1 MLERRGIRP
10 FIVAPSIV
18 GVGLHRTDALDTAKK
33 FGYGAARK
41 SFVNEWWF
49 TFRNC
54 EKEIVVKK
62 VLTLILALG
71 LVVAFTS
78 AAVAMG
84 ICGGPKAA
92 QLQANADTTD
102 TQQSDQIVVAQA
114 EMTEDTSPVTSDG
127 EGEEEDTDSSN

>member
-1 MLERRGIRP
+1 MM
-10 FIVAPSIV
+10 
-18 GVGLHRTDALDTAKK
+18 
-33 FGYGAARK
+33 
-41 SFVNEWWF
+41 F

-62 VLTLILALG
+62 VLTLIMALG

-92 QLQANADTTD
+92 QLQANADSTD
-102 TQQSDQIVVAQA
+102 AQQTGQIVVAQA
-114 EMTEDTSPVTSDG
+114 EMTEDTSPE
-127 EGEEEDTDSSN
+127 EGSEEGAEEESAE